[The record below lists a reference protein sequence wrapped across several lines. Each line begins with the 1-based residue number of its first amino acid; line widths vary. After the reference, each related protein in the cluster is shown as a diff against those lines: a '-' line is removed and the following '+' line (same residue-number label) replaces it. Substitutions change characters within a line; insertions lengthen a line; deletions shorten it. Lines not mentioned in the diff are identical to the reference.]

1 RGENNLTG
9 DNEALIVIDG
19 VVINNSSARRTA
31 NAGESVYG
39 TSSDNMPADY
49 GSGLNDINPE
59 DIENLTVLKGPAAAA
74 LYGQRGA
81 NGAIIITT
89 KSGNAKKKGLGVT
102 VNSNFSLES
111 VNRWPD
117 MQFEYGQG
125 LDGAAHYSYG
135 ASEDGASTSGTSSA
149 YGPRFDGQ
157 YFYQYDPVTQARG
170 KERTP
175 WVPYTNKIREFF
187 EVGQTL
193 TNSVSVDGG
202 TDKTTARFSAT
213 NVKNKWI

>member
-1 RGENNLTG
+1 
-9 DNEALIVIDG
+9 
-19 VVINNSSARRTA
+19 
-31 NAGESVYG
+31 
-39 TSSDNMPADY
+39 
-49 GSGLNDINPE
+49 
-59 DIENLTVLKGPAAAA
+59 
-74 LYGQRGA
+74 
-81 NGAIIITT
+81 
-89 KSGNAKKKGLGVT
+89 
-102 VNSNFSLES
+102 
-111 VNRWPD
+111 
-117 MQFEYGQG
+117 
-125 LDGAAHYSYG
+125 
-135 ASEDGASTSGTSSA
+135 STSGTSSA

-213 NVKNKWI
+213 NVKNKWITPNTGYGRNSVALSVNSKINKKLTVSAKVNYNNKFSDNLPGAGYGNQSLMYWFIFWQPNADIDWLKNYWQLGQENRKIEYPYSSYPENPYAISYE